1 MENYKFNYDIF
12 WDDKASREFIGMFT
26 VYYNNII
33 MQFKAAN
40 ELAKEKINAD

>member
-26 VYYNNII
+26 AYEN
-33 MQFKAAN
+33 K
-40 ELAKEKINAD
+40 